1 MASYGQQQQQQQWY
15 AGGPAAGAAGAYA
28 APVGMTGIT
37 PGSNYYGQ
45 GMTGG
50 TSMSGGGG
58 DVGVG
63 QWGGSMDSVGVEEDY
78 SMEPPLLEELGI
90 NFRHIGEKTKTVLM
104 PMRSMDEHIMDDA
117 DLAGPLFFLLCFG
130 IFLLLTGK
138 VHFGYIYGF
147 GVSGCLA
154 MYLVLNLL
162 VSCTGAE
169 GGREWKRKRGRIDYI
184 RYILIILRH
193 NVNSPCLNYH
203 VSINLTALTP
213 HFLPLSLP
221 LPRPHSLP
229 PFPPY
234 FPPYFPPFPQSVK
247 EIDIWRVCSILGY
260 GLLPVI
266 VLSFLGIAVSLK
278 GPVGQGIATFTI
290 AWSTYSSTR
299 LFEKA
304 LNMSQQ
310 RYLVAYPV
318 ALVYAIFV
326 LITVF

>member
-90 NFRHIGEKTKTVLM
+90 NFRHIGEKTKTVFM

-162 VSCTGAE
+162 
-169 GGREWKRKRGRIDYI
+169 
-184 RYILIILRH
+184 
-193 NVNSPCLNYH
+193 
-203 VSINLTALTP
+203 
-213 HFLPLSLP
+213 
-221 LPRPHSLP
+221 
-229 PFPPY
+229 
-234 FPPYFPPFPQSVK
+234 SVK